1 MLKRSSSS
9 KNSTSSEK
17 MILPKEVF
25 IKKILKKP
33 LTLKRITIK
42 NKTMKSRKPMI
53 VDEEYR
59 EAAVSWVLHSVKD
72 VLGMEDNRKE
82 VIKRFIPDIP
92 NEDHIRTFDAEV
104 KYKKGKGKT
113 KGDKQQY
120 DTNYESKLKK
130 IRDYCTEVMQL
141 ENYLVFTATNIEEY
155 QEYGKDSETHYQTFI
170 VDNIKKVLYVIDP
183 AKKNVR
189 DYGIYI
195 PQVAIEI
202 IMPFFEEKK
211 YKTKFV
217 KLKFPAQTNDSA
229 EEADIFCQSW
239 SLYILIEFLKDNDK
253 DNLTNITINIPKG
266 QKERYDIL
274 LKFLKDVFSS
284 IPSLQP
290 DLKRIFV
297 SVLQKHEPEKYE
309 RFINVD
315 PYALLM
321 DMKTSEMS

>member
-1 MLKRSSSS
+1 
-9 KNSTSSEK
+9 
-17 MILPKEVF
+17 MISPKEVL

-42 NKTMKSRKPMI
+42 NKTMKSRRQMI

-120 DTNYESKLKK
+120 DTNYESKLKE
-130 IRDYCTEVMQL
+130 IRDYCTEIMQL
-141 ENYLVFTATNIEEY
+141 EKYVVFTATNIEEY

-195 PQVAIEI
+195 PQDEILVRPKFQWFAIMSGEEMLNTKMI
-202 IMPFFEEKK
+202 IAK
-211 YKTKFV
+211 YMKVSLVDSSGEYSDTNTV
-217 KLKFPAQTNDSA
+217 KSM
-229 EEADIFCQSW
+229 
-239 SLYILIEFLKDNDK
+239 
-253 DNLTNITINIPKG
+253 
-266 QKERYDIL
+266 
-274 LKFLKDVFSS
+274 FS
-284 IPSLQP
+284 I
-290 DLKRIFV
+290 
-297 SVLQKHEPEKYE
+297 
-309 RFINVD
+309 
-315 PYALLM
+315 
-321 DMKTSEMS
+321 